1 LRILIIEDD
10 AQEPDIGIVASATL
24 AEAPALADGDNTPEL
39 ESVMRRLKR
48 LVHRY
53 HNETPD
59 AGPWGGAVR
68 FGEVAVE
75 YASQTIYRGGRQ
87 VRATPKEFRLLH
99 ALIRREGRIAS
110 RPELMEEVWGP
121 ASGIGPRVIDTHIAR
136 LRRKLEQEPAQPRY
150 IVTAL
155 NVGYRFQQ

>member
-1 LRILIIEDD
+1 MRILIIEDD
-10 AQEPDIGIVASATL
+10 ALEPDAGIVASATL
-24 AEAPALADGDNTPEL
+24 AEPPALVTGDNAPQL
-39 ESVMRRLKR
+39 ESVMRRLTQ

-59 AGPWGGAVR
+59 ATPWDGAVR

-75 YASQTIYRGGRQ
+75 YASQSIFRGGRR

-110 RPELMEEVWGP
+110 RPELMDEVWGP
-121 ASGIGPRVIDTHIAR
+121 ASGVGPRVIDTHIAR
-136 LRRKLEQEPAQPRY
+136 LRRKLEQEPGQPRH